1 MSWPTVAPASRANSQ
16 IAINLNHGEMA
27 QTFHQGLGQGSK
39 ARTDFNH
46 ALTRNR
52 INGSDN
58 GINDGVIGQK
68 MLTESF
74 SR

>member
-1 MSWPTVAPASRANSQ
+1 
-16 IAINLNHGEMA
+16 MA